1 MKKLSPIT
9 RRKIGIILV
18 LLPLILVFVYVGVR
32 SGPLAPVSV
41 TTIKVDIKPIS
52 PSLFG
57 IGTVEARY
65 SHKIGP
71 TTAGR
76 IKSLNIDVG
85 DFVQAGQLLGEID
98 PVDLESR
105 SASQS
110 ANIRRAEAILQQAE
124 ATHIYARDEAGR
136 AEKLFP
142 AGAVSKSLLD
152 VRRKELR
159 VAESALLVA
168 KEDLARAKSEYDA
181 VTNQLDNARLVSPI
195 NGIVVLRNA
204 EMGTTVVAGQS
215 VYEIID
221 PKSIWVNARFDQIR
235 SSGLKKGLPAQI
247 VLRSK
252 KGESVVGH
260 VLYVEPKADSVTE
273 ETLAKVVFDA
283 IPDPLPPLGEL
294 AEVTV
299 ELPLLPAS
307 PVIPN
312 ASIQSMN
319 AKTGVWKITDG
330 NLSFVPVVLG
340 SADLEGQVQV
350 RDGLKGGEN
359 VILYSEKNLSPRS
372 RIRIVDK
379 IQEAKQ

>member
-1 MKKLSPIT
+1 MKTFSPII
-9 RRKIGIILV
+9 RKKIGIVLI
-18 LLPLILVFVYVGVR
+18 LLPLLLVFVYVGVR

-41 TTIKVDIKPIS
+41 ATAKVEIKQIS

-57 IGTVEARY
+57 IGTVEARF

-76 IKSLNIDVG
+76 IKSLSVDVS
-85 DFVQAGQLLGEID
+85 DLVQAGQLLGEMD
-98 PVDLESR
+98 SVDLESR

-110 ANIRRAEAILQQAE
+110 ANIRRAEAILKQAE
-124 ATHIYARDEAGR
+124 ATHSYARDEATR
-136 AEKLFP
+136 AEQLFP

-159 VAESALLVA
+159 VAESALLAA
-168 KEDLARAKSEYDA
+168 KEDLARAISEHNA

-195 NGIVVLRNA
+195 DGVVVLRNA
-204 EMGTTVVAGQS
+204 EVGTTVVAGQS

-235 SSGLKKGLPAQI
+235 SSGLEKGLPVQI

-252 KGESVVGH
+252 QGESIVGH
-260 VLYVEPKADSVTE
+260 ILYVEPKADPVTE
-273 ETLAKVVFDA
+273 ETLAKVIFDV
-283 IPDPLPPLGEL
+283 IPHPLPPLGEL

-299 ELPLLPAS
+299 ELPLLPAA

-312 ASIQSMN
+312 PSIQSLN
-319 AKTGVWKITDG
+319 GKTGVWKITDG
-330 NLSFVPVVLG
+330 NISFVPVVLG
-340 SADLEGQVQV
+340 SSDLKGLVQV
-350 RDGLKGGEN
+350 KDGLDGGESI
-359 VILYSEKNLSPRS
+359 VLYSEKTLSPRT

-379 IQEAKQ
+379 IQEARQ